1 MKRILLL
8 ILLFFLISNTVYGM
22 DYIDI
27 NETSLPVEE
36 GGTIVLQEEQNS
48 STIISAAD
56 NPNSWK
62 NDFRRIIDSYDIE
75 TGNTFLISSS
85 ININN
90 VIASRNGNQSGNLE
104 HKLWKCYRKKG
115 KTMISSLKI
124 EMER

>member
-1 MKRILLL
+1 MNNRKAIIMKRILLL

-75 TGNTFLISSS
+75 TETHF
-85 ININN
+85 
-90 VIASRNGNQSGNLE
+90 
-104 HKLWKCYRKKG
+104 
-115 KTMISSLKI
+115 
-124 EMER
+124 